1 MRSSGFDPVAIDIF
15 NSRLKKVTLL
25 ILAAFA
31 ALVFRLWFLQIIS
44 GPSYRSKSEKN
55 RIHLQDIPPF
65 RGMIFDRNGELLVDN
80 RPSYHLY
87 IIPEEI
93 QDRKSLLKSLE
104 RLIGLKPSTV
114 RSILKSNASKSP
126 FKPIAIKKN
135 ISRIELAVLE
145 TNLFNLAGVMIQV
158 QPQRHYI
165 YNQFASHLIGYLGEI
180 SERQLDSGKYVN
192 NKAGD
197 LIGKYGVEGKWQQAL
212 NGFRGGAQVE
222 VDAAGRKLRI
232 ISQKPPI
239 SGANIY
245 LTIEK
250 DVQAVAEDELKGKK
264 GALVAINPNN
274 GEILALA
281 SSPAFDPNVF
291 IGGIDIKTWKELASS
306 KDYPLQNRSISGQY
320 PPGSTF
326 KIAVALAGLE
336 EGIIDPKEEIFCN
349 GSYSVGNHLYRCW
362 RKVGHGRVSFHKALV
377 ESCDVYFYNIG
388 RRLGID
394 KIAQYAK
401 QLGLGIKT
409 DFDLGYERSGLIPNS
424 QWKLKRWGVPWQ
436 AGETVSASIGQSF
449 VLVTPLQMARFISA
463 VFNGGH
469 LYQPKVIKGVVKGDQ
484 KIDEFTPR
492 LIGKVKH
499 KVEHMALIKEALIG
513 VVNERRGTGSKAR
526 VQGITVA
533 GKTGTAQ
540 VIRLAMEKSYD
551 RQGGIPDEFKDHAWF
566 VAIAPADKPR
576 LALAVLV
583 ENGGHGGSAAAPIAK
598 KVLEAYFNRG

>member
-1 MRSSGFDPVAIDIF
+1 
-15 NSRLKKVTLL
+15 
-25 ILAAFA
+25 
-31 ALVFRLWFLQIIS
+31 
-44 GPSYRSKSEKN
+44 
-55 RIHLQDIPPF
+55 
-65 RGMIFDRNGELLVDN
+65 MIFDRNGKLLVDN

-93 QDRKSLLKSLE
+93 QDRKRLLKSLE
-104 RLIGLKPSTV
+104 SLIGLKPSAV
-114 RSILKSNASKSP
+114 ISKLKSNATKSP

-165 YNQFASHLIGYLGEI
+165 YNQFAAHLIGYLGEI
-180 SERQLDSGKYVN
+180 SERQLNSGKYVN

-197 LIGKYGVEGKWQQAL
+197 LIGKYGVEGKWQEAL
-212 NGFRGGAQVE
+212 NGSRGGAQVE
-222 VDAAGRKLRI
+222 VDAAGRKLKV
-232 ISQKPPI
+232 ISRKPPV

-245 LTIEK
+245 LTIDK
-250 DVQAVAEDELKGKK
+250 DLQAVAEAELKGKK

-274 GEILALA
+274 GEIMALA

-291 IGGIDIKTWKELASS
+291 IGGIDIKTWKDLVSS
-306 KDYPLQNRSISGQY
+306 KDHPLQNRSISGQY
-320 PPGSTF
+320 PPGSVF

-336 EGIIDPKEEIFCN
+336 EGIIDPQEEIYCN
-349 GSYSVGNHLYRCW
+349 GSYSVGNHVYHCW
-362 RKVGHGRVSFHKALV
+362 KKQGHGRISFHKALV
-377 ESCDVYFYNIG
+377 QSCDVYFYKTG

-401 QLGLGIKT
+401 QCGLGIKT
-409 DFDLGYERSGLIPNS
+409 GFDLGYERGGLIPS
-424 QWKLKRWGVPWQ
+424 RQWKLKRFGVPWQ
-436 AGETVSASIGQSF
+436 AGETVSAAIGQSF

-463 VFNGGH
+463 IFNGGH
-469 LYQPKVIKGVVKGDQ
+469 LYQPKVIKKVVKENQTIYAFKPGLMG
-484 KIDEFTPR
+484 T
-492 LIGKVKH
+492 VKH
-499 KVEHMALIKEALIG
+499 KPEHMALIKEALIG
-513 VVNERRGTGSKAR
+513 VVHEPRGTGSRSR
-526 VQGITVA
+526 VKGITVA

-540 VIRLAMEKSYD
+540 VIRLEIEKTFD
-551 RQGGIPDEFKDHAWF
+551 RQGKIPDEFRDHAWF

-598 KVLEAYFNRG
+598 KVLEAYFKKNET